1 MKIGVVT
8 EASTVDKNKDVIEAL
23 NGFGH
28 KILNAGMKKADDQP
42 ALSYLET
49 SLISAIL
56 LKLNVVDFVVGG
68 CGTGQGYFNAIMQF
82 PGISCG
88 LILDPVDAW
97 LFAQVNGGNSIS
109 LSLNKG
115 DGLGGNI
122 NLKFIFEKLFSV
134 EFGCGYPE
142 HRKIPQKEAREALA
156 KLSEKAHFPFD
167 VIIDEMDYTVMKK
180 VLTFPGIWQIIDGA
194 PDNDSKLKRTLYK
207 RYKNL

>member
-8 EASTVDKNKDVIEAL
+8 EASTVDKNKDIIEAL
-23 NGFGH
+23 QGFG
-28 KILNAGMKKADDQP
+28 LEVFNAGMKKAEDEP

-56 LKLNVVDFVVGG
+56 LKLKVVDFIVGG
-68 CGTGQGYFNAIMQF
+68 CGTGQGFFNAIMQF

-97 LFAQVNGGNSIS
+97 LFAQVNGGNTIS

-115 DGLGGNI
+115 YGLGGNI

-134 EFGCGYPE
+134 EFGIGYPE

-156 KLSEKAHFPFD
+156 KLSEKAHLSFD

-180 VLTFPGIWQIIDGA
+180 VLTFPGIWQIIDNT
-194 PDNDSKLKRTLYK
+194 PDNGSKLKSALVK

>member
-8 EASTVDKNKDVIEAL
+8 EGSTVDKNKDVIDAL
-23 NGFGH
+23 DGFGH
-28 KILNAGMKKADDQP
+28 EVLNAGMKKAEGEP
-42 ALSYLET
+42 ALTYLET

-68 CGTGQGYFNAIMQF
+68 CGTGQGYFNAVMQF

-97 LFAQVNGGNSIS
+97 LWGQVNGGNCIS
-109 LSLNKG
+109 LCLNKG
-115 DGLGGNI
+115 YGLAGNI

-156 KLSEKAHFPFD
+156 KLSEKAHLPID
-167 VIIDEMDYTVMKK
+167 VIIEEMDGMVLKK
-180 VLTFPGIWQIIDGA
+180 VLTFPGIWQIINES
-194 PDNDSKLKRTLYK
+194 PDNDSKLKNALIK
-207 RYKNL
+207 RYKHL

>member
-115 DGLGGNI
+115 YGLGGNI

>member
-8 EASTVDKNKDVIEAL
+8 EASTVDKNKDIIEAL
-23 NGFGH
+23 QGFGH
-28 KILNAGMKKADDQP
+28 EIVNAGMKKADGEP
-42 ALSYLET
+42 ALTYLET
-49 SLISAIL
+49 SVISAIL

-97 LFAQVNGGNSIS
+97 LWAQVNGGNCIS
-109 LSLNKG
+109 LCLNKG
-115 DGLGGNI
+115 YGLGGNI

-134 EFGCGYPE
+134 EFGIGYPE

-156 KLSEKAHFPFD
+156 KLSEKAHLPFE
-167 VIIDEMDYTVMKK
+167 VIIEEMDGIVIKK
-180 VLTFPGIWQIIDGA
+180 VLTFPGIWQIIDKT
-194 PDNDSKLKRTLYK
+194 PDNGSKLKSALVK